1 MKPVGPSL
9 ARPVALSVLSCA
21 ALLALPGCG
30 DKKEASKGNFQS
42 AIQAYM
48 DTTPG
53 ACVAL
58 PAKEAPFSLEK
69 DGGFFRD
76 RLAKA
81 AALVEAGLLSARD
94 TEITVP
100 GSARKVAGTEYSLTE
115 EGKKFLA
122 KEGGGNIGR
131 FDAFCAGKYKVT
143 EVLNFTDPAETF
155 GMKISQANYRYSV
168 DGAPKW
174 AALPSIRAAFPEF
187 AKDFQSEAANKAVL
201 VSTSDGWMHE
211 RLFKAKGG

>member
-9 ARPVALSVLSCA
+9 ARPVALSVLSCV

-94 TEITVP
+94 TEVAAVVKSEGVMRRCPQFAQYCATGPPPHVAHVAGVPVP
-100 GSARKVAGTEYSLTE
+100 GE
-115 EGKKFLA
+115 
-122 KEGGGNIGR
+122 
-131 FDAFCAGKYKVT
+131 
-143 EVLNFTDPAETF
+143 
-155 GMKISQANYRYSV
+155 
-168 DGAPKW
+168 
-174 AALPSIRAAFPEF
+174 
-187 AKDFQSEAANKAVL
+187 
-201 VSTSDGWMHE
+201 
-211 RLFKAKGG
+211 